1 MTAGYHDS
9 NTPEAQRD
17 LWQTPPYIFNY
28 YNKRF
33 NFSHDVAASASNA
46 LAKCYFTEEH
56 NALTKQWGIAAWC
69 NPPYSNT
76 SAWVD
81 KAIEQTS
88 DGSSRQVVMLLPAA
102 TSVAWFAKAMA
113 HCSECHLITGRIA
126 FINSETGL
134 PVRNNNM
141 GSVVFVFDGVS
152 PVKQHLVMIHR
163 DDMRK

>member
-1 MTAGYHDS
+1 MKGYHES
-9 NTPEAQRD
+9 KTPEPQRD
-17 LWQTPPYIFNY
+17 LWQTQPYVFKY
-28 YNKRF
+28 YDARF
-33 NFSHDVAASASNA
+33 NFSHDVAATSSNA
-46 LAKCYFTEEH
+46 LAVFYFTEEDD
-56 NALTKQWGIAAWC
+56 ALTKEWGRSSWC
-69 NPPYSNT
+69 NPPYSDI

-88 DGSSRQVVMLLPAA
+88 RGFRKVVMLLPAA

-134 PVRNNNM
+134 PVKNNNI
-141 GSVVFVFDGVS
+141 GSVVFVFDGAS

-163 DDMRK
+163 EEMKG

>member
-1 MTAGYHDS
+1 MSAGYHDS
-9 NTPEAQRD
+9 KTPEPQRD
-17 LWQTPPYIFNY
+17 LWQTPPYVFNY
-28 YNKRF
+28 YDARF
-33 NFSHDVAASASNA
+33 NFSHDVAATVSNA
-46 LAKCYFTEEH
+46 LASCYYTEEDD
-56 NALTKQWGIAAWC
+56 ALTKDWGRAAWC
-69 NPPYSNT
+69 NPPYSDT

-88 DGSSRQVVMLLPAA
+88 RGFREVVMLLPAA

-134 PVRNNNM
+134 PVKNNNI
-141 GSVVFVFDGVS
+141 GSVVFVFDGAS

-163 DDMRK
+163 DEMRK

>member
-1 MTAGYHDS
+1 MAKGYHDS
-9 NTPEAQRD
+9 KTPQPQRD
-17 LWQTPPYIFNY
+17 LWETPPYIFKHY
-28 YNKRF
+28 DERF

-46 LAKCYFTEEH
+46 LANCYFTEDH

-88 DGSSRQVVMLLPAA
+88 DGSSRRVVMLLPAA
-102 TSVAWFAKAMA
+102 TSVTWFAKAMA

-126 FINSETGL
+126 FIDSETRL
-134 PVRNNNM
+134 PAKNNNI
-141 GSVVFVFDGVS
+141 GSVVFVFDGAS
-152 PVKQHLVMIHR
+152 PVKQHLIMLHR
-163 DDMRK
+163 DDMKD

>member
-1 MTAGYHDS
+1 MKGYHES
-9 NTPEAQRD
+9 KTPEPQRD
-17 LWQTPPYIFNY
+17 LWQTPPYVFKY
-28 YNKRF
+28 YDARF
-33 NFSHDVAASASNA
+33 NFSHDVAATASNA
-46 LAKCYFTEEH
+46 LANCYYTEDDD
-56 NALTKQWGIAAWC
+56 ALTKQWGADNWC
-69 NPPYSNT
+69 NPPYSDT

-88 DGSSRQVVMLLPAA
+88 DGSSRKVVMLLPAA

-134 PVRNNNM
+134 PVKNNNI
-141 GSVVFVFDGVS
+141 GSVVFVFDGES

-163 DDMRK
+163 DEMKG